1 MSIVDKTVG
10 TATKGLSTLAGT
22 VFGSKG
28 ERVQAITIERPRAEV
43 ERFWHDPEQLSRVL
57 GTVGE
62 VRPRG
67 SDGYTWVLHGEKDT
81 EWETTL
87 STDAEGLRFSTA
99 DDPDGPH
106 IRLTFAAAPAD
117 RGTEVTARVAAP
129 VPGILTDAAVFKVL
143 YRARALLQTGEIPT
157 LQPQPAA
164 RESDH

>member
-10 TATKGLSTLAGT
+10 TAVQGLNTLAST

-28 ERVQAITIERPRAEV
+28 QRTQAITIERPRAEV

-67 SDGYTWVLHGEKDT
+67 SDGYTWVLHADPDV

-87 STDAEGLRFSTA
+87 STDADGLRFSTA

-106 IRLTFAAAPAD
+106 IRLTFAEAPAD
-117 RGTEVTARVAAP
+117 RGTEVTALVAAP
-129 VPGILTDAAVFKVL
+129 APGILTDAAVFKVL

-164 RESDH
+164 RDADR

>member
-10 TATKGLSTLAGT
+10 TAVQKVSGLAGT
-22 VFGSKG
+22 VFGGKG
-28 ERVQAITIERPRAEV
+28 ERTQAITIERPRAEV

-67 SDGYTWVLHGEKDT
+67 SDGYTWVLHGERDV

-87 STDAEGLRFSTA
+87 GTDAEGLRFSTA

-106 IRLTFAAAPAD
+106 IRLTFAEAPGG
-117 RGTEVTARVAAP
+117 RGTEVLARVAAP
-129 VPGILTDAAVFKVL
+129 APGILTDAAVFKVL

-164 RESDH
+164 RDSAR

>member
-10 TATKGLSTLAGT
+10 TAVQGLSTLAEAVRG
-22 VFGSKG
+22 GRSK
-28 ERVQAITIERPRAEV
+28 RAQAITIERPRGEV
-43 ERFWHDPEQLSRVL
+43 ERFWHHPEQLSRVL
-57 GTVGE
+57 GTVGA

-67 SDGYTWVLHGEKDT
+67 SDGYTWVLHGEPDV

-87 STDAEGLRFSTA
+87 STDADGLRFSTA
-99 DDPDGPH
+99 DDPEGPH
-106 IRLTFAAAPAD
+106 LRLTFAEAPAG

-129 VPGILTDAAVFKVL
+129 VPGILTDAVVFKVL